1 MVLFKLDVFLLMSI
15 YGHKTDMAF
24 LTFEPENV
32 TDFTIKVR
40 IFYVFY
46 TKIVKFL
53 FQKTL
58 KARKFCYGG
67 SFKAF

>member
-1 MVLFKLDVFLLMSI
+1 
-15 YGHKTDMAF
+15 MAI
-24 LTFEPENV
+24 LTFQPENV

-40 IFYVFY
+40 ILFY

-58 KARKFCYGG
+58 KARKFCHGG
-67 SFKAF
+67 SFKAFKTKIHESSVSGFGCDGSPFN